1 MGNGIDPA
9 FIRETYQRMSDEE
22 LVRVATQDAVGLT
35 EETYEIIKD
44 EIARRNLS
52 PNIQKGVEAQQQK
65 TYTLDEIDQ
74 YCELIRNL
82 PCPISGRTDAPL
94 NATYTESV
102 MSVIFITQ
110 SERKVI
116 IACPDELDK
125 ANNDAITRTALLG
138 WWGIP
143 WGPIRSI
150 RAFIRNTRSKKTN
163 RVEGPN
169 TYLRHFVLARIGQI
183 EAYKNDPDRL
193 MEAIRE

>member
-1 MGNGIDPA
+1 MSNGIDPE

-22 LVRVATQDAVGLT
+22 LVRVATQDAFGLT

-44 EIARRNLS
+44 EILRRNLS
-52 PNIQKGVEAQQQK
+52 PNIQRGVEAQQQK
-65 TYTLDEIDQ
+65 TYTPEEIDQ

-116 IACPDELDK
+116 VACPDELDR
-125 ANNDAITRTALLG
+125 ANNDAI
-138 WWGIP
+138 
-143 WGPIRSI
+143 S
-150 RAFIRNTRSKKTN
+150 
-163 RVEGPN
+163 
-169 TYLRHFVLARIGQI
+169 
-183 EAYKNDPDRL
+183 
-193 MEAIRE
+193 